1 VVNHIVGGTGFF
13 AELAEKGAVTD
24 SGDETDCTA
33 TDFAAT
39 FQREAERLV
48 AAFRA
53 PGAMTKPMK
62 LPFGE
67 LPGSVCVWIAAGDIF
82 THGWD
87 LAKATGQ
94 PTDLEP
100 DVAARLLAQIEPI
113 LPDDMRRPGRG
124 GGLRAQGGDS
134 QFGPRSRS
142 AGRVRRPT
150 PLTGS
155 SLGITTVAVTARDRP
170 GSHGAAPTVWPAAVV
185 PCTAMWSS
193 GVGLARCRLLLCTRS
208 RRWSCRRVGRAD
220 PSVPMARASVVH
232 TVGASHCT

>member
-1 VVNHIVGGTGFF
+1 MQAPQPEPTSADVLERACRSTAGVLEMVRSADLDRPTPCASWNVKDVVNHIVGGTGFF

-24 SGDETDCTA
+24 RGDDADCTA

-39 FQREAERLV
+39 FRQEAERLV

-53 PGAMTKPMK
+53 PGAMTMPMK

-113 LPDDMRRPGRG
+113 LPDDMRGPDGE
-124 GGLRAQGGDS
+124 AA
-134 QFGPRSRS
+134 FGPRVEIDSS
-142 AGRVRRPT
+142 APAADRLAAFEGRRP
-150 PLTGS
+150 
-155 SLGITTVAVTARDRP
+155 
-170 GSHGAAPTVWPAAVV
+170 
-185 PCTAMWSS
+185 
-193 GVGLARCRLLLCTRS
+193 
-208 RRWSCRRVGRAD
+208 
-220 PSVPMARASVVH
+220 
-232 TVGASHCT
+232 

>member
-1 VVNHIVGGTGFF
+1 MKAAQPEPTSADVLERACRSTAAVLEMVRSTDLDRPTPCASWNVRDVVNHIVVGIGFF

-24 SGDETDCTA
+24 RSDDTDCAA

-39 FQREAERLV
+39 FRQEAERLV

-53 PGAMTKPMK
+53 PGAMTKPMT

-113 LPDDMRRPGRG
+113 LPDDMRGPDGE
-124 GGLRAQGGDS
+124 AA
-134 QFGPRSRS
+134 FGPRVEIANS
-142 AGRVRRPT
+142 A
-150 PLTGS
+150 
-155 SLGITTVAVTARDRP
+155 
-170 GSHGAAPTVWPAAVV
+170 PAADR
-185 PCTAMWSS
+185 
-193 GVGLARCRLLLCTRS
+193 LAAFE
-208 RRWSCRRVGRAD
+208 GRH
-220 PSVPMARASVVH
+220 P
-232 TVGASHCT
+232 

>member
-1 VVNHIVGGTGFF
+1 MQAPQPEPTSADVLERACRSTATVLEMVRSTDLDRPTPCASWNVRDVVNHIVGGTGFF

-24 SGDETDCTA
+24 RGDDTDCTV

-94 PTDLEP
+94 RTDLEP

-113 LPDDMRRPGRG
+113 LPDDMRGPDGE
-124 GGLRAQGGDS
+124 AA
-134 QFGPRSRS
+134 FGPRVEIANS
-142 AGRVRRPT
+142 A
-150 PLTGS
+150 
-155 SLGITTVAVTARDRP
+155 
-170 GSHGAAPTVWPAAVV
+170 PAADR
-185 PCTAMWSS
+185 
-193 GVGLARCRLLLCTRS
+193 LAAFE
-208 RRWSCRRVGRAD
+208 GRH
-220 PSVPMARASVVH
+220 P
-232 TVGASHCT
+232 

>member
-1 VVNHIVGGTGFF
+1 MQAQQPEPASADVLERACRSTAAILEMVRSADLDQPTPCASWNVRDLVNHVVGGAGRF

-24 SGDETDCTA
+24 RGDDADCTA
-33 TDFAAT
+33 ADFAAT
-39 FQREAERLV
+39 FRREAERLV

-100 DVAARLLAQIEPI
+100 EVAARLLAQIEPI
-113 LPDDMRRPGRG
+113 LPDDMRGPDGE
-124 GGLRAQGGDS
+124 AA
-134 QFGPRSRS
+134 FGPRVEIANS
-142 AGRVRRPT
+142 A
-150 PLTGS
+150 
-155 SLGITTVAVTARDRP
+155 
-170 GSHGAAPTVWPAAVV
+170 PAADR
-185 PCTAMWSS
+185 
-193 GVGLARCRLLLCTRS
+193 LAAFE
-208 RRWSCRRVGRAD
+208 GRH
-220 PSVPMARASVVH
+220 P
-232 TVGASHCT
+232 